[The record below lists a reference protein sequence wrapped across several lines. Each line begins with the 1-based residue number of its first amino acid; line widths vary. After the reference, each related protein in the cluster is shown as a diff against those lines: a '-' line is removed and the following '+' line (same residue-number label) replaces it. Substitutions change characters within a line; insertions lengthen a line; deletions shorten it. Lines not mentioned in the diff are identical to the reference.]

1 MKKYRIGVS
10 SCLIDDKESYIVNTL
25 GRSFDLVPF
34 DREYSYLKR
43 ENLSGIIVKTES
55 SMSEVKVIF
64 PLVPVEDI
72 GSISRPEI
80 RDRFITSL
88 FILNRWRV
96 LKPLNDSIRE
106 FHESNKF
113 LLISFSAKKYNE
125 LSYILFRMGRKSF
138 WDLKSRY
145 QKSLSELLYRA
156 RNRGGVSRS
165 LIKVFSV
172 FKNRLNREDRYELQH
187 MIKQYSRGEIPLLE
201 PITLMNHY
209 VKSLSVDSLLD
220 QYFLHPD
227 PIELNLLYHA

>member
-1 MKKYRIGVS
+1 MNKLRIGVS
-10 SCLIDDKESYIVNTL
+10 NCLIDDKESYIVDTL
-25 GRSFDLVPF
+25 GSRFDLLPF
-34 DREYSYLKR
+34 DREYVNLKR
-43 ENLSGIIVKTES
+43 ENISGIIIKS
-55 SMSEVKVIF
+55 KSLIPEVKPIF
-64 PLVPVEDI
+64 PLIPIEDI
-72 GSISRPEI
+72 ESISRPDI

-88 FILNRWRV
+88 FILNRWRL

-113 LLISFSAKKYNE
+113 LLISYSAKKYNE
-125 LSYILFRMGRKSF
+125 LSYILFWMGRKSF

-145 QKSLSELLYRA
+145 QKSLSELLERT
-156 RNRGGVSRS
+156 RSRGGISRS
-165 LIKVFSV
+165 LIKMFSI

-201 PITLMNHY
+201 PITMMNHY
-209 VKSLSVDSLLD
+209 AKSLSVDSLLD